1 MQPSPLGLSVS
12 YIFNWTP
19 GREVNQWPSPLGR
32 GWTTTAFSPA
42 VAGRVRGYFAQFR
55 ESTSSATPRS
65 SIAVQSNST
74 PQPGFA
80 GETGDGTCGKA
91 AGQLHLTLRARA

>member
-1 MQPSPLGLSVS
+1 MALSAGERVDHDGVFTSRRGAGEGL
-12 YIFNWTP
+12 
-19 GREVNQWPSPLGR
+19 L
-32 GWTTTAFSPA
+32 
-42 VAGRVRGYFAQFR
+42 AQFR